1 MKNLILIFAV
11 FFTLSAATADFA
23 AAQTTKHTYYR
34 HGKKYVTKTK
44 THHGMSKRAKGALIG
59 GGAGAVGGALIGKSV
74 GGALVGGALGAG
86 AGYVIGNE
94 TDKGKSRAGTH
105 TVTKNKI
112 VH

>member
-1 MKNLILIFAV
+1 MKKLILIFAV
-11 FFTLSAATADFA
+11 FFTLSAVTGEIVQ
-23 AAQTTKHTYYR
+23 AQTARNTYYKN
-34 HGKKYVTKTK
+34 GKKYVTTTK
-44 THHGMSKRAKGALIG
+44 TRHGMSKRAKGALIG

-105 TVTKNKI
+105 TVYKRKV

>member
-1 MKNLILIFAV
+1 MKKLTLIFAV
-11 FFTLSAATADFA
+11 FFTLSAVEGSLVQ
-23 AAQTTKHTYYR
+23 AQTVRRTYYKNG
-34 HGKKYVTKTK
+34 HKYVTTSKTR
-44 THHGMSKRAKGALIG
+44 HGMSKRAKGALIG

-94 TDKGKSRAGTH
+94 TDKNKSRAGTH
-105 TVTKNKI
+105 RVYKRKV